1 MEQENKLQIP
11 KEIIFWVGEL
21 YLNQKLAQE
30 QTDLANIEIAK
41 LNTVLST
48 CKCERKD
55 EKDAG

>member
-1 MEQENKLQIP
+1 MEQKNKLQLP

-41 LNTVLST
+41 LNTILSK

-55 EKDAG
+55 DAKE